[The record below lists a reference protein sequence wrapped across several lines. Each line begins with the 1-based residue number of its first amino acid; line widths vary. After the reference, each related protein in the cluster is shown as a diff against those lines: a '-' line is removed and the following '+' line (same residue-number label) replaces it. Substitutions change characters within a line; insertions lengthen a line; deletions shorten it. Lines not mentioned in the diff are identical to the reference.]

1 MVVRCADLKIS
12 RVSST
17 AVTVPV
23 GFFKDGQCKVRYSK
37 GWVGVGDSYTALR
50 PVKNDALFLD
60 YVIVTIET
68 DENVTGIGEAEA
80 DIGFFGE
87 SVEAVKA
94 AIDKYLGPPIIGK
107 DPFNREEILSEIHGH
122 GGWIPCARSGIDLA
136 LHDLMGKAL
145 NVPVSSLIG
154 GRHRDRILA
163 AIEVPRGSAE
173 EMAAHSKEYVDQG
186 IMALK
191 AKIGGNSG
199 ESDAKKLRAIRDAVG
214 DKVSLRA
221 DANQGYSPKEAI
233 QLCRMAK
240 DYGVGLELL
249 EQPVPRW
256 DLDGMTEVKNSVDTL
271 IEADESAYSPQDVI
285 NIVKKKAADV
295 INVKVAKAGGLYN
308 AKKIAAIAE
317 AADLQCVIGTEWGL
331 GLKIAS
337 KLHLA
342 ASTMVIRD
350 AVEFTEI
357 MIHDP
362 LLSKPLR
369 LEDGYLT
376 VPKGPGLGVEL
387 DEEKVKRNW
396 LDLS

>member
-1 MVVRCADLKIS
+1 MVGRCTDLKIS

-37 GWVGVGDSYTALR
+37 GWTGSGGSYTALR
-50 PVKNDALFLD
+50 PVQNDTLFLD
-60 YVIVTIET
+60 YVIVKVET

-87 SVEAVKA
+87 SAEAVKA

-136 LHDLMGKAL
+136 LHDLIGKTL

-154 GRHRDRILA
+154 GRHRDKILA

-186 IMALK
+186 ILALK
-191 AKIGGNSG
+191 AKIGGTSG

-214 DKVSLRA
+214 DRVSLRA

-233 QLCRMAK
+233 QLCRKAK

-249 EQPVPRW
+249 EQPVSRW
-256 DLDGMTEVKNSVDTL
+256 DLDGMAEVKNSVDTL
-271 IEADESAYSPQDVI
+271 IEADESAFSPQDVM
-285 NIVKKKAADV
+285 NIVKKNAADV
-295 INVKVAKAGGLYN
+295 INVKIAKAGGLYN

-331 GLKIAS
+331 GIKIAS

-342 ASTMVIRD
+342 ASTMNIKD

-357 MIHDP
+357 MIHDTLLPQP
-362 LLSKPLR
+362 LK
-369 LEDGYLT
+369 LENGCLT
-376 VPKGPGLGVEL
+376 VPRGQGLGVEL
-387 DEEKVKRNW
+387 DEDKVNKNR
-396 LDLS
+396 LDLR